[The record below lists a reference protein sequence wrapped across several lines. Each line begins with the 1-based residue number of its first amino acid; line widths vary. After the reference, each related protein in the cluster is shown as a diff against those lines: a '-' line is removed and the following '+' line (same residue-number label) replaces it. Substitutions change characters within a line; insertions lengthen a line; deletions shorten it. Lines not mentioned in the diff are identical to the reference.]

1 MKNLA
6 RTLSLFSVFSENYL
20 DKSRGFVYVFVYVK
34 PLVIRVHAHVCDHTA
49 IKHNDV
55 LIGYVVLSLSA
66 RVSDIDFNSL
76 GVGVSSRT

>member
-1 MKNLA
+1 
-6 RTLSLFSVFSENYL
+6 
-20 DKSRGFVYVFVYVK
+20 VFVYVK